1 MFIFDG
7 LLNDLGA
14 NQMKPNRPP
23 SIFSEMTSCQALGK
37 KKLAVLIDPDGINPD
52 NLFSITEQL
61 QLPGIGYVFIGG
73 SFIQKDRLEACLR
86 YLKENT
92 DLPIILFPGH
102 YFQVNA
108 LADAI
113 LFLSLISGRNPEFL
127 IGQQVVAAPYIKESG
142 LESIATAYLLIDG
155 GRPNTASYMSNTT
168 PIPADKPGIAAHTA
182 LAGEMLGLKLFYLD
196 AGSGAKN
203 PVSSEMIKQ
212 VRSLISGPLIVG
224 GGVRS
229 AEQVALHF
237 NAGAD
242 IVVVGNV
249 LEENP
254 ALLREMS
261 AVCAGKINVR
271 QKI

>member
-1 MFIFDG
+1 LIIFDC
-7 LLNDLGA
+7 LFNDLGA

-23 SIFSEMTSCQALGK
+23 SIFEEMTLCQALGK
-37 KKLAVLIDPDGINPD
+37 KKLAVLIDPDGIDPK
-52 NLFSITEQL
+52 NLYAITEQL
-61 QLPGIGYVFIGG
+61 KLPGIGYIFIGG
-73 SFIQKDRLEACLR
+73 SFIQKDRLEKCLL

-92 DLPIILFPGH
+92 DLPLILFPGH
-102 YFQVNA
+102 YFQVNS
-108 LADAI
+108 LADGI

-127 IGQQVVAAPYIKESG
+127 IGQQVIAAPYIKASG
-142 LESIATAYLLIDG
+142 LESMATAYLLIDG
-155 GRPNTASYMSNTT
+155 GKPNTATYMSNTT
-168 PIPADKPGIAAHTA
+168 PIPADKPGIAANTA
-182 LAGEMLGLKLFYLD
+182 MAGEMLGLKLCYLD

-203 PVSSEMIKQ
+203 PVSGEMIKQ

-229 AEQVALHF
+229 AEQVSLHF

-254 ALLREMS
+254 SLLREMAS
-261 AVCAGKINVR
+261 VCSSKIIVR
-271 QKI
+271 QKV

>member
-1 MFIFDG
+1 
-7 LLNDLGA
+7 
-14 NQMKPNRPP
+14 
-23 SIFSEMTSCQALGK
+23 
-37 KKLAVLIDPDGINPD
+37 
-52 NLFSITEQL
+52 
-61 QLPGIGYVFIGG
+61 
-73 SFIQKDRLEACLR
+73 
-86 YLKENT
+86 
-92 DLPIILFPGH
+92 
-102 YFQVNA
+102 
-108 LADAI
+108 
-113 LFLSLISGRNPEFL
+113 
-127 IGQQVVAAPYIKESG
+127 
-142 LESIATAYLLIDG
+142 
-155 GRPNTASYMSNTT
+155 
-168 PIPADKPGIAAHTA
+168 
-182 LAGEMLGLKLFYLD
+182 MLGLKLFYLD

-203 PVSSEMIKQ
+203 PVSGEMINQ

-254 ALLREMS
+254 SLLREMS

>member
-1 MFIFDG
+1 MIIFDS
-7 LLNDLGA
+7 LFNDLGA

-23 SIFSEMTSCQALGK
+23 SIFAEMTLCQALGK
-37 KKLAVLIDPDGINPD
+37 KKLAVLIDPDGIDPE
-52 NLFSITEQL
+52 NLFSIAEQL

-73 SFIQKDRLEACLR
+73 SFIQKDRLEKCLK
-86 YLKENT
+86 YLKEKT
-92 DLPIILFPGH
+92 VLPLILFPGH
-102 YFQVNA
+102 YFQINS
-108 LADAI
+108 LADGI

-127 IGQQVVAAPYIKESG
+127 IGQQVIAAPYIRASG

-155 GRPNTASYMSNTT
+155 GKPNTATYMSNTI
-168 PIPADKPGIAAHTA
+168 PVPADKPGIAANTA
-182 LAGEMLGLKLFYLD
+182 MAGEMLGLKLCYLD

-203 PVSSEMIKQ
+203 PVSGEMIKQ
-212 VRSLISGPLIVG
+212 VRSLISVPLIVG

-229 AEQVALHF
+229 AEQVSLHF

-254 ALLREMS
+254 SLLKEMAS
-261 AVCAGKINVR
+261 VCTSNMIVR
-271 QKI
+271 QKA

>member
-1 MFIFDG
+1 LFIFDC
-7 LLNDLGA
+7 LFKDLGA

-23 SIFSEMTSCQALGK
+23 SIFAEMTSCQALGK
-37 KKLAVLIDPDGINPD
+37 KKLAVLIDPDGID
-52 NLFSITEQL
+52 IKNLCTITGHL

-73 SFIQKDRLEACLR
+73 SFIQKDKMETCLR

-92 DLPIILFPGH
+92 SLPLILFPGH

-108 LADAI
+108 LADGI

-127 IGQQVVAAPYIKESG
+127 IGQQVVAAPYIKASG
-142 LESIATAYLLIDG
+142 LEAIATAYLLIDG
-155 GRPNTASYMSNTT
+155 GKPNTATYMSNTS

-182 LAGEMLGLKLFYLD
+182 LAGEMLGLKLCYLD

-203 PVSSEMIKQ
+203 PVSEKMIKQ
-212 VRSLISGPLIVG
+212 VRSLITGPLIVG

-229 AEQVALHF
+229 ASQVASHF
-237 NAGAD
+237 DAGAD
-242 IVVVGNV
+242 IVVVGNI

-254 ALLREMS
+254 ELLKEMS
-261 AVCAGKINVR
+261 SVCTRKMTVP
-271 QKI
+271 QKV